1 MILDRESETEAQT
14 RRKEAPMSK
23 ILITL
28 ITGALTVVPT
38 TAALAASPRG
48 DTYYVV
54 RCADGN
60 EYEAVDAHAVELGG
74 KAHAVALFSQHTR
87 LQCWLVRP

>member
-1 MILDRESETEAQT
+1 MMLGRKSETETQT

-28 ITGALTVVPT
+28 IAGALAVVPT
-38 TAALAASPRG
+38 SVALAATPRA

-74 KAHAVALFSQHTR
+74 KAHAVELFSQHTG